1 MAPAAAHARPSP
13 ARRARRPWRTRER
26 ATAAAARILR
36 REGYARLTMERV
48 AAESGVAK
56 TTLYRRWPTKAALCM
71 DLYLDVA
78 ARELR
83 DPDTGDVARDLQIIA
98 ATVVRLQT
106 RTVAG
111 QALIGLI
118 AEAHLDP
125 ETSAP
130 YLAAF
135 AERRRLLTR
144 RVLAR
149 AMARGEIRRGTDPDL
164 VIDAI
169 GGAVT
174 FRLLQRHAPLTTAAT
189 DALVDLVL
197 SGCRMARSRP

>member
-1 MAPAAAHARPSP
+1 MNLDTSAAGLPPAARISP
-13 ARRARRPWRTRER
+13 RSHRTRAR
-26 ATAAAARILR
+26 AVAAAAGILAR
-36 REGYARLTMERV
+36 DGYARLTMERV
-48 AAESGVAK
+48 AADSGVAK

-83 DPDTGDVARDLQIIA
+83 DPDTGDITADLKAIA

-111 QALIGLI
+111 PALIGLI
-118 AEAHLDP
+118 AEAHLNPD
-125 ETSAP
+125 TSAAF
-130 YLAAF
+130 LAAF
-135 AERRRLLTR
+135 APRRRAVTR

-149 AMARGEIRRGTDPDL
+149 AVARGEIRRDVDIDL
-164 VIDAI
+164 VIDAV

-174 FRLLQRHAPLTTAAT
+174 
-189 DALVDLVL
+189 
-197 SGCRMARSRP
+197 